1 MKNKKIIMNTFL
13 DILYPRHCPVCHNI
27 IGFRGQKICDSCRE
41 KLQPVTG
48 PRCYKCSRPLSDPGQ
63 EYCRDCSSRR
73 HFFEQGIGIFPYS
86 TLLQQSLYKLKYE
99 KRQEY
104 GTFYGELGALWAKE
118 QISRWK
124 IDIIVPV
131 PLHRKR
137 LEKRGYNQAELI
149 AEALGKRLALPVDKK
164 LLKRKVN
171 TRPQKDLGPAERK
184 ANLNNAFIS
193 KGRLEGGNVLLVDDI
208 YTTGATVDEAARI
221 LKKAGADRVYFLV
234 IAIGSGA

>member
-1 MKNKKIIMNTFL
+1 MKNKKRIMNTFL

-41 KLQPVTG
+41 ELKPVTG
-48 PRCYKCSRPLSDPGQ
+48 PRCYKCSRPLSDSGQ

-73 HFFEQGIGIFPYS
+73 HFFEQGTGIFPYS
-86 TLLQQSLYKLKYE
+86 TLLQESLYKLKYE

-104 GTFYGELGALWAKE
+104 GTFYGELGALLAKE

-124 IDIIVPV
+124 IDIIVPI

-149 AEALGKRLALPVDKK
+149 AEAVGERLDLPVDKA

-171 TRPQKDLGPAERK
+171 TCPQKDLGPVERK
-184 ANLNNAFIS
+184 ANLKNAFIS

-221 LKKAGADRVYFLV
+221 LIKAGADRVYFLV